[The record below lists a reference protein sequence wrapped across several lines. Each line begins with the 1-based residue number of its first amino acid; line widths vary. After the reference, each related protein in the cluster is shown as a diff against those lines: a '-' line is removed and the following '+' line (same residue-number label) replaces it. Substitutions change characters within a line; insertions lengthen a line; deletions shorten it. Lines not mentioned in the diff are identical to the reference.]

1 MSTDQLT
8 AILAE
13 RVMGW
18 RVGPDRFLMGN
29 RRWMPRWRY
38 RPLDRL
44 PDAIRLLEAAEPERY
59 TITDTN
65 GLVSVRVQIAGIT
78 GEARDRCKPR
88 AVALAIAKAL
98 QIQVDSLES
107 PDCAVGPTRKA
118 ERR

>member
-1 MSTDQLT
+1 MTADQLT

-18 RVGPDRFLMGN
+18 RVGPDRFLTGN

-38 RPLDRL
+38 RPLDHL
-44 PDAIRLLEAAEPERY
+44 PDAIRLLEGAEPAQY

-65 GLVSVRVQIAGIT
+65 WQVSVCVQIAGIT
-78 GEARDRCKPR
+78 GEARDRSKPR
-88 AVALAIAKAL
+88 AVALAIARAP
-98 QIQVDSLES
+98 QVQVDSLES
-107 PDCAVGPTRKA
+107 PNCAGGPTGKA